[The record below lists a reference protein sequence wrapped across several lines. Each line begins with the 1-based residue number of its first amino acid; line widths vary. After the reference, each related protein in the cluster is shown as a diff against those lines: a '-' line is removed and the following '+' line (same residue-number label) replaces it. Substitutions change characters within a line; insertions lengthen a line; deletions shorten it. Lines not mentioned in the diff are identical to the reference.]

1 MGGVQMELKDMV
13 IGTLEREVV
22 PAMGCTE
29 PVAVSLGCAKAREAA
44 AGKYGLKSLDIKVSA
59 NIYKNGMG
67 VGVPGTNGEIGLAI
81 AAALGVTGGHSEK
94 GLNLL
99 SDIDE
104 EALAEAK
111 KMVESGMVHI
121 EESDVKDGV
130 YVDSVLTYEKGF
142 ARSIIKSRHD
152 RFIKVETDEGVIF
165 EESSEPGVK
174 KDTFD
179 NGAIYEMTIK
189 ELIELIESM
198 SLEDL
203 AFMLDGI
210 KMNKK
215 ISFTAMDN
223 EIGMGIGYK
232 YKKKLENGELSDDL
246 LNRAMVYTA
255 SGADARMSGIS
266 MPVMSSSGSGNHG
279 LTATLPLAAY
289 ASLNEVSDEKL
300 CKALAISH
308 MVTSYIKRYTGR
320 LSALCGCGVA
330 AGTAVSG
337 ALVWI
342 MGGTQEQIEGAIS
355 NMIASI
361 SGMVCDGA
369 KLGCA
374 LKLVTASS
382 SAVYFANMAMDGIIV
397 PQYNGLVGK
406 TVEESIKSMGKLAA
420 DGMVITDKVI
430 LKRMVEMD
438 LQRC

>member
-1 MGGVQMELKDMV
+1 MELKDMV

-44 AGKYGLKSLDIKVSA
+44 VGKGELKSLDIKVSA

-99 SDIDE
+99 SDIDSK
-104 EALAEAK
+104 ALAEAK
-111 KMVESGMVHI
+111 RMVESGMVHI

-130 YVDSVLTYEKGF
+130 YVDSVLTCENGF
-142 ARSIIKSRHD
+142 ARSIIKTRHN

-165 EESSEPGVK
+165 EETGHIGTK
-174 KDTFD
+174 KDVF
-179 NGAIYEMTIK
+179 NNAEIYEMTIR
-189 ELIELIESM
+189 ELIQLIESM

-203 AFMLDGI
+203 SFMLDGI
-210 KMNKK
+210 EMNKTIAFK
-215 ISFTAMDN
+215 AM
-223 EIGMGIGYK
+223 ESQIGMGIGYK
-232 YKKKLENGELSDDL
+232 YKRKLENGELNDDL

-289 ASLNEVSDEKL
+289 ASINDVSDETL

-355 NMIASI
+355 NMIASV
-361 SGMVCDGA
+361 SGMICDGA

-406 TVEESIKSMGKLAA
+406 TVEDSIKSMGKLAA

>member
-1 MGGVQMELKDMV
+1 MELKEMI
-13 IGTLEREVV
+13 IGTLKREVV

-44 AGKYGLKSLDIKVSA
+44 EGKGELKSLDIKVSA

-81 AAALGVTGGHSEK
+81 AAALGATGGNSEK

-99 SDIDE
+99 SDIDDATL
-104 EALAEAK
+104 EAAK
-111 KMVESGMVHI
+111 DMVERGIIDI
-121 EESDVKDGV
+121 EESDIDEGV
-130 YVDSVLTYEKGF
+130 YVDSLLTYENGF
-142 ARSIIKSRHD
+142 ARSVIKTRHN
-152 RFIKVETDEGVIF
+152 RFIKVETDEGIIF
-165 EESSEPGVK
+165 EDKGNIGAE
-174 KDTFD
+174 KDEF
-179 NGAIYEMTIK
+179 NNAAIYEMTIK
-189 ELIELIESM
+189 DLVGLIESM
-198 SLEDL
+198 SFDDL
-203 AFMLDGI
+203 SFMLEGI
-210 KMNKK
+210 EMNKTIAFK
-215 ISFTAMDN
+215 AM
-223 EIGMGIGYK
+223 ESQIGMGIGYK
-232 YKKKLENGELSDDL
+232 YKKKLDEGKLSDDL

-266 MPVMSSSGSGNHG
+266 LPVMSSSGSGNHG

-289 ASLNEVSDEKL
+289 ASINEVSDEIL

-342 MGGTQEQIEGAIS
+342 MGGSKEQIEGAIS
-355 NMIASI
+355 NMIASV
-361 SGMVCDGA
+361 SGMICDGA

-382 SAVYFANMAMDGIIV
+382 SAVYFANMAIDGIIV
-397 PQYNGLVGK
+397 PPYNGLIGK
-406 TVEESIKSMGKLAA
+406 TVEDSIKSMGRLAA

-430 LKRMVEMD
+430 LERMVEMD

>member
-1 MGGVQMELKDMV
+1 MELKEM
-13 IGTLEREVV
+13 IIKTLEREVL

-29 PVAVSLGCAKAREAA
+29 PVAVSLGCARAKEAGL
-44 AGKYGLKSLDIKVSA
+44 GKGALKSLDVKVSA

-67 VGVPGTNGEIGLAI
+67 VGVPGTNGEIGLPI

-99 SDIDE
+99 SDIDDK
-104 EALAEAK
+104 ALMEAK

-130 YVDSVLTYEKGF
+130 YVDSVLTYENGF
-142 ARSIIKSRHD
+142 SRSVIKTRHD
-152 RFIKVETDEGVIF
+152 RFIKVENSEGVIF
-165 EESSEPGVK
+165 EESGDTGNK
-174 KDTFD
+174 KDVFD
-179 NGAIYEMTIK
+179 NSVLYDMTIK
-189 ELIELIESM
+189 ELIGVIESM
-198 SLEDL
+198 SLKDL

-210 KMNKK
+210 KMNKD
-215 ISFTAMDN
+215 ISFTAMDKK
-223 EIGMGIGYK
+223 IGMGLGYK
-232 YKKKLENGELSDDL
+232 YKQKLDNGELADDL
-246 LNRAMVYTA
+246 LNRSMVYTA

-342 MGGTQEQIEGAIS
+342 MGGNQEQIEGAIS

-369 KLGCA
+369 KAGCA
-374 LKLVTASS
+374 LKLVTAST
-382 SAVYFANMAMDGIIV
+382 SAVYFANMAMEGIIV
-397 PQYNGLVGK
+397 PEYNGLVGK

-430 LKRMVEMD
+430 LKRMVEMNA
-438 LQRC
+438 QRC